1 MSQKRLALVAI
12 LVPDYDAGIAFFVET
27 LGLTLLQDTPLSE
40 TKRWVRVGTP
50 GQGTEFLIARAVD
63 DQRGA
68 IGNQGGGRVWLFLE
82 TDDFATDYAAMTAKG
97 VHFETAPRDEP
108 YGTVAVFHD
117 PFGNRWDLIQFVRTD
132 RAHQ

>member
-1 MSQKRLALVAI
+1 MSQKRLALIAI
-12 LVPDYDAGIAFFVET
+12 LVPEYDAGIAFFVET
-27 LGLTLLQDTPLSE
+27 LGFTLLQDTPLSE
-40 TKRWVRVGTP
+40 TRRWVRVGTP

-82 TDDFATDYAAMTAKG
+82 TDDFATMPANG
-97 VHFETAPRDEP
+97 VHFETAPRDAP
-108 YGTVAVFHD
+108 YGTIADFHD
-117 PFGNRWDLIQFVRTD
+117 PFGNRWDLIQFAQTD